1 MGLKKIEQELQ
12 VAKDAALKSG
22 YTNSQGRYIK
32 MAAAVF
38 TKKGY
43 CVATS
48 TNQKKTHYLQAYYNA
63 NMPFTR
69 IPYLHAEIA
78 ALLKARWQV
87 GEQGLKGCTLY
98 VARKLNCN
106 GYGMARPCAACRAAM
121 IDMGIKQVV
130 YTTDNGFAVEH
141 LKGENV

>member
-1 MGLKKIEQELQ
+1 MSLGLKKIEQELQ

-32 MAAAVF
+32 IAAAVF

-63 NMPFTR
+63 TMPFSRT
-69 IPYLHAEIA
+69 PYLHAEMA

-87 GEQGLKGCTLY
+87 GEQRLKGCTLC

-106 GYGMARPCAACRAAM
+106 GYGMARPCAACRAAI
-121 IDMGIKQVV
+121 IDMGIKRVV
-130 YTTDNGFAVEH
+130 YTTEDGYCI
-141 LKGENV
+141 ENLEE